1 MTGRSARPEQG
12 GESPGRDRLGAQ
24 RRAENFPVA
33 LRVLPAGLRRDLV
46 ALYEVARV
54 IDDLGDEADGDRLA
68 QLDAFAA
75 DLATIWQGGTPR
87 EPVLRRLAPTVRA
100 HHLAQ
105 EPFDNLI
112 EANRWDQKIT
122 SYQTYQDLLAYCAL
136 SAEPVGRIVLAI
148 FHAAGSGGAGSGAVA
163 SGAAGAEA
171 VTRSDRVCTA
181 LQIIEHCQDVAEDRR
196 AGRVYLPREDMR
208 RYGVTEA
215 DLDAPAASPGLRRLI
230 EFEADRAGALL
241 AAGAPLVRSLHGWAK
256 LAVGGYVAGGRAA
269 IDGLRRVGWDV
280 LSRPPG
286 VRRIDVLRHLA
297 PLVWR

>member
-1 MTGRSARPEQG
+1 MTGRSARPDRG
-12 GESPGRDRLGAQ
+12 GQSPGRDGLDEK

-33 LRVLPAGLRRDLV
+33 LRVLPGGLRRDLV
-46 ALYEVARV
+46 ALYGVARV

-75 DLATIWQGGTPR
+75 DLATIWRGGTPA
-87 EPVLRRLAPTVRA
+87 EPVLRALAPTVRA
-100 HHLAQ
+100 HDLPQ

-112 EANRWDQKIT
+112 EANRWDQKIA
-122 SYQTYQDLLAYCAL
+122 SYETYQDLLAYCAL
-136 SAEPVGRIVLAI
+136 SAEPVGRIVLGI
-148 FHAAGSGGAGSGAVA
+148 FGVTGPQA
-163 SGAAGAEA
+163 SNPEA

-196 AGRVYLPREDMR
+196 AGRVYLPREDLR
-208 RYGVTEA
+208 QYGVTEA
-215 DLDAPAASPGLRRLI
+215 ELDASVASPGVRRLVQ
-230 EFEADRAGALL
+230 FEAERAGALL

-256 LAVGGYVAGGRAA
+256 LAVAGYVAGGRAA

-280 LSRPPG
+280 LSRSPG
-286 VRRIDVLRHLA
+286 VRRTDVLRHLA